1 MKIQNNSLVITL
13 KKIDTGYIFESLED
27 FAPSTNPKSFPKKSN
42 KGRKP
47 LNLQH
52 NPSQTQVPTATRL
65 TNRLIK

>member
-13 KKIDTGYIFESLED
+13 KKSETGYIFESLQD
-27 FAPSTNPKSFPKKSN
+27 LTTSTNPKVILKKSN

-47 LNLQH
+47 LSLQH
-52 NPSQTQVPTATRL
+52 NPSQTQNTSNTRF